1 MDGQPARGMGIQPPR
16 ILQHGFVQQA
26 IQVVFAV
33 VIENP
38 NPAVALDAV
47 QLRMV
52 ARDADGA
59 ILAAYEHDVP
69 RVAPGGLTYYCG
81 EFYVRIN
88 RPVARLTVQVPSPG
102 LPRRATPADHTPFT
116 TSLVRLLR
124 GDAGSQVTGLVHN
137 PFTRPFEAMLVCVV
151 LFDEAEQI
159 VGGGF
164 GYLPGLAPAGAS
176 AFAVMV
182 YATARPS
189 RVAVTA
195 METISGML
203 GPSDASQIATLTLL
217 EQGWGRGRQAG
228 FGVIVA
234 NPDERRT
241 MLAAS
246 YLAAAFDAGGGVL
259 AVRTG
264 QFSAILPHS
273 RAAAA
278 GVLSGPVGDA
288 AVAHVTVQAFAGML
302 VDAPRRRPFSVTSA
316 AYHESPF
323 GPRVTC
329 RLANAYDDPAS
340 GIGVVAILRDQ
351 AGAIVGGGM
360 ERAAFAPVGRTVPI
374 EVDVAGGPVDR
385 AEGYAGEL
393 VITGA

>member
-38 NPAVALDAV
+38 NSVIALDAV
-47 QLRMV
+47 QLRLT
-52 ARDADGA
+52 AHDAEGA
-59 ILAAYEHDVP
+59 VLAAHEHDVP
-69 RVAPGGLTYYCG
+69 RIAPGGLTYYSG
-81 EFYVRIN
+81 EFYVRFN
-88 RPVARLTVQVPSPG
+88 RPVAQLSVQVPSPG
-102 LPRRATPADHTPFT
+102 SPRRATPADHTPFA
-116 TSLVRLLR
+116 TSQVRLLR
-124 GDAGSQVTGLVHN
+124 GDALSQVTGLAHN
-137 PFTRPFEAMLVCVV
+137 PFARPFEAMLLCVV
-151 LFDEAEQI
+151 LFDDAEQI

-164 GYLPGLAPAGAS
+164 GYLPGLAPAAAS
-176 AFAVMV
+176 AFAVTV
-182 YATARPS
+182 YANARPS
-189 RVAVTA
+189 RVAVTV

-203 GPSDASQIATLTLL
+203 GPSDASQLASLTQL
-217 EQGWGRGRQAG
+217 EHGWGRGRHVG

-234 NPDERRT
+234 NPDDRRT

-246 YLAAAFDAGGGVL
+246 YLAAAFDAAGGVL

-278 GVLSGPVGDA
+278 GVLHGPVGDA
-288 AVAHVTVQAFAGML
+288 AVAHVTVQTFAGML

-316 AYHESPF
+316 SYHESPF

-351 AGAIVGGGM
+351 AGAIVGGGT

-374 EVDVAGGPVDR
+374 EVDVAGGPVER

-393 VITGA
+393 VITTV